1 MQGNNPVP
9 QAEPC
14 GTFFWILHHHL
25 TLSLNKNIR
34 IYRKL
39 QRTNCTVEYAAV
51 LSIFNADTDLTLQR
65 SPRTL
70 SSVDRRLAARG
81 YFDPC
86 SNVFCGE
93 NLLRCPM
100 TIERGVR
107 IIAGTM
113 VLISV
118 ALAVWVSQWWL
129 ILAAFVGLNLIQS
142 AFTGFCPAEKIVGRC
157 GLTHTNQA

>member
-1 MQGNNPVP
+1 
-9 QAEPC
+9 
-14 GTFFWILHHHL
+14 
-25 TLSLNKNIR
+25 
-34 IYRKL
+34 
-39 QRTNCTVEYAAV
+39 
-51 LSIFNADTDLTLQR
+51 
-65 SPRTL
+65 
-70 SSVDRRLAARG
+70 
-81 YFDPC
+81 
-86 SNVFCGE
+86 
-93 NLLRCPM
+93 M